1 MQALAFLHIWQKNIN
16 VGVKRMKKNR
26 LCARAVAAML
36 GVLLLPASPVYAAGA
51 DWTVGNP
58 LVAHALGEHNGKI
71 ETNSKEAF
79 ISSWENGYQVLE
91 ADFTYTSDGTLVV
104 RHDFD
109 AGGSY
114 YRLEIKPQG
123 NLVMDTQ
130 TYKNQKIVYEQ
141 TPLTAADLIALL
153 GEYKDV
159 YLITDTKNT
168 DKATIQRQFT
178 DLRTIAMNTGNAE
191 VLNRIVPQIYNEEML
206 GWVKEI
212 YNFPQW
218 VYTLYQQTN
227 PDYAKIADFCAA
239 NQIGVVTIEKSRAR
253 KDVTDIFHAKGI
265 QVYAH
270 TVNRYINFQELL
282 AHGVDGIYTDTI
294 KPYELSWVGLQNN
307 RKVVQ
312 KTVTMQDKNYTW
324 QTIDIMGTPY
334 VRLRDFSAMMS
345 ANGGFSAIYDANTKT
360 LALKNSGTFTTLGNE
375 LLLQQSNRYI
385 TKKAQ
390 NKLTY
395 NDVEMK
401 MEGYTVDGDLYYPLQ
416 GLLDMVGC
424 KLEEKM
430 SSNVVSFNQ

>member
-1 MQALAFLHIWQKNIN
+1 
-16 VGVKRMKKNR
+16 MKKNR
-26 LCARAVAAML
+26 LCTKAVAAML
-36 GVLLLPASPVYAAGA
+36 GVLLLPATPAYADNA

-58 LVAHALGEHNGKI
+58 LVAHALGEYNGKI

-79 ISSWENGYQVLE
+79 ISSWESGYKVLE

-130 TYKNQKIVYEQ
+130 TYKNKKIVYEQ
-141 TPLTAADLIALL
+141 TPMTAEDLIALL

-168 DKATIQRQFT
+168 DKETVQKQFT
-178 DLRTIAMNTGNAE
+178 DLKNIATNTGNTE

-206 GWVKEI
+206 GWIKEV

-218 VYTLYQQTN
+218 VYTLYQIAN
-227 PDYAKIADFCAA
+227 PDYAKIADFCAV
-239 NQIGVVTIEKSRAR
+239 NHVGVVTIEKSRI
-253 KDVTDIFHAKGI
+253 KKEVVDTFHAKDV

-270 TVNRYINFQELL
+270 TINRYVYFQELL
-282 AHGVDGIYTDTI
+282 AYGIDGIYTDTI
-294 KPYELSWVGLQNN
+294 KPYELQWVGLQNN
-307 RKVVQ
+307 RKMLS
-312 KTVTMQDKNYTW
+312 KTVTMQDKNYRW

-334 VRLRDFSAMMS
+334 VRLRDFAAMLS
-345 ANGGFSAIYDANTKT
+345 ANGGCSATYDANTKT

-375 LLLQQSNRYI
+375 LLLEPSSRYI

-401 MEGYTVDGDLYYPLQ
+401 MEGYTVDGDLYYPMQ
-416 GLLDMVGC
+416 GLLDMAGC
-424 KLEEKM
+424 KMEEKM
-430 SSNVVSFNQ
+430 SSILVSFKQ

>member
-1 MQALAFLHIWQKNIN
+1 
-16 VGVKRMKKNR
+16 MKKNR
-26 LCARAVAAML
+26 LCASVVAAML
-36 GVLLLPASPVYAAGA
+36 GVLLLPVSPAYAAGA
-51 DWTVGNP
+51 DWTTGNP
-58 LVAHALGEHNGKI
+58 LVAHALGEHDGKI

-79 ISSWENGYQVLE
+79 ISSWENGYKVLE

-130 TYKNQKIVYEQ
+130 TYKNQKIIYEQ

-168 DKATIQRQFT
+168 DKATVQRQFR
-178 DLRTIAMNTGNAE
+178 DLKNIANNTGNAE
-191 VLNRIVPQIYNEEML
+191 VLNRIVPQIYSEEML

-212 YNFPQW
+212 HPFSQW
-218 VYTLYQQTN
+218 IYTLYQIPN
-227 PDYAKIADFCAA
+227 PDYAKIAEFCAT
-239 NQIGVVTIEKSRAR
+239 NQVGVVTIERSRV
-253 KDVTDIFHAKGI
+253 KKEVTDTFHAKGVR
-265 QVYAH
+265 VYAH
-270 TVNRYINFQELL
+270 TVNRYMYFKELL
-282 AHGVDGIYTDTI
+282 AQGVDGIYTDTI
-294 KPYELSWVGLQNN
+294 KPYELPWVGLQNN
-307 RKVVQ
+307 RKLMQ
-312 KTVTMQDKNYTW
+312 KTVTLQDKNYTW

-334 VRLRDFSAMMS
+334 VRLRDFATMLSE
-345 ANGGFSAIYDANTKT
+345 NGGFHATYDANTKT
-360 LALKNSGTFTTLGNE
+360 LTLQNSGTFTTLGNE

-390 NKLTY
+390 NKLWY
-395 NDVEMK
+395 NDTEMK
-401 MEGYTVDGDLYYPLQ
+401 MQGYTVDDDLYYPLQ
-416 GLLDMVGC
+416 GLLDMVGA

-430 SSNVVSFNQ
+430 SSTEISFKA